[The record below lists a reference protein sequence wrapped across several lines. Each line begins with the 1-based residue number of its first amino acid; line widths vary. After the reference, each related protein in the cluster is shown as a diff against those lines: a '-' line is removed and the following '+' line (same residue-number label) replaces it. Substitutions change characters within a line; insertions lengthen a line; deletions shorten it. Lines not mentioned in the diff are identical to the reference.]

1 MFLAC
6 ASESYSLIN
15 RNIVTDYSCLPDY
28 NTMSVIDKKTF
39 SNLCARVYFNSG
51 LSCSLLRDFSCFIKF
66 TFEVLFVCLSVFPY
80 SPETRIKKYFPV
92 GFHCRVPVFYDLYG
106 FFNIFYEFH
115 DISLILRISV
125 ATSLTGFTVSNS
137 VIHNI
142 IIYNIFNLANH
153 CHRLG

>member
-15 RNIVTDYSCLPDY
+15 RNIITDYSCLPDY

-51 LSCSLLRDFSCFIKF
+51 LSCSL
-66 TFEVLFVCLSVFPY
+66 
-80 SPETRIKKYFPV
+80 ETMIKKYFPV

-115 DISLILRISV
+115 DISLILRIS
-125 ATSLTGFTVSNS
+125 AAASFTGSTVSNS

-153 CHRLG
+153 CHRLS